1 MEPLAAPQEAPKA
14 TQEAPKA
21 AQEAPKPPQD
31 GAPRKKK
38 IKTTKDVNGVPQEV
52 EIEVDDVAGPT
63 WGERKAHRL
72 VNSDLLRI
80 DAPVKVTGR
89 AQYTHDIRLPG
100 MVWGRVLCSPWP
112 QGTVKVDIEA
122 AQKLAGVEAVIV
134 LKEKIGFLGDPLVA
148 VAARTPE
155 LADDALRALK
165 IELTAA
171 PFVLDRT
178 QALAE
183 GAAKV
188 RKNGNRS
195 EPSTKGKRADVEAAL
210 ANAASVVEA
219 SYSVPVQHHASLET
233 HGVVVDYRGG
243 DSATIYAST
252 QSTFSIADDAAKILG
267 IPENRVTAIVEHM
280 GGGFGAKFGLH
291 VSGAAACRLAK
302 QLKKPVHLL
311 LTRADE
317 FLAGGNRSGRDTQMK
332 GGIAA
337 DGTLVALITEQQVFG
352 GVGNGSGTAQPYIY
366 TFQKSSSSGT
376 SIYTHLDS
384 SVAMR
389 APGHPQASF
398 AMESLIDELAY
409 AQGLDLLEVR
419 KKNVP
424 NPAWVRQLERAAREI
439 GWYEHPHRTQPGVA
453 DGGLATGIGF
463 AIATWGGGGSPE
475 CEVDVVLKRD
485 GSVTASVGTQDLG
498 TGTRTYIAAIVA
510 EEFGLAL
517 DAVHV
522 AIGDSRLGRAN
533 GSGGS
538 TTTSSLAPAVKH
550 AAFQLREKFA
560 AHLVPVVK
568 WSAESVRFANGRVED
583 ANAPGRGLP
592 WAQAC
597 GTLPDAGLSA
607 RGVWQA
613 NLAANGVHG
622 AQAAKVEVDTLTGR
636 VRVLKMVGVQD
647 CGLPMNRLAVKSQLN
662 GGMIQALSYAL
673 LEERVVDATLGIVL
687 STNLEDY
694 KVAGASEMPE
704 LVALIDDDDTREA
717 VIGMAEPAIIPG
729 HSAIANAVAN
739 ACGARVRSLPL
750 TPDKVLAAL
759 GKVG

>member
-1 MEPLAAPQEAPKA
+1 MA
-14 TQEAPKA
+14 TFDA
-21 AQEAPKPPQD
+21 AQEPQA
-31 GAPRKKK
+31 GGPRKKK
-38 IKTTKDVNGVPQEV
+38 IRTTKDVNGVPQEV

-63 WGERKAHRL
+63 WGDRKTHTL
-72 VNSDLLRI
+72 VNTELRRI

-89 AQYTHDIRLPG
+89 ARYTHDVRLPG
-100 MVWGRVLCSPWP
+100 MVFGRVFCAPWP
-112 QGTVKVDIEA
+112 QGTVKVDTRA
-122 AQKLAGVEAVIV
+122 AQQLAGVEAVIV

-165 IELTAA
+165 VELTAA

-178 QALAE
+178 QALAD

-188 RKNGNRS
+188 RKGGNRS
-195 EPSTKGKRADVEAAL
+195 EPKTNGKRADVEAAL

-243 DSATIYAST
+243 DEATIYAST
-252 QSTFSIADDAAKILG
+252 QSTFSIADDAASILG
-267 IPENRVTAIVEHM
+267 IPENRITAIVEHM

-302 QLKKPVHLL
+302 ELKKPVHLL
-311 LTRADE
+311 LTRSDE
-317 FLAGGNRSGRDTQMK
+317 FLTGGNRSGRDTQMK

-337 DGTLVALITEQQVFG
+337 DGTLVGLITEQQVFG

-366 TFQKSSSSGT
+366 KFQKSFSSGT

-398 AMESLIDELAY
+398 AMESLLDELAY
-409 AQGLDLLEVR
+409 AQGLDLLDVR

-424 NPAWVRQLERAAREI
+424 NPAWVRQLERVAREI
-439 GWYEHPHRTQPGVA
+439 GWYEHPHRTKPGLA

-463 AIATWGGGGSPE
+463 GIATWGGGGGPE
-475 CEVDVVLKRD
+475 CEVDVVVKRD
-485 GSVTASVGTQDLG
+485 GSVSASVGSQDLG

-510 EEFGLAL
+510 EELGLAL

-550 AAFQLREKFA
+550 AAFQVREKLA
-560 AHLVPVVK
+560 AHLAPLLK
-568 WSAESVRFANGRVED
+568 SAPELLRFAGGRVSD
-583 ANAPGRGLP
+583 ANEPARAIA
-592 WAQAC
+592 WSQAC
-597 GTLPDAGLSA
+597 GTLPDAGLAA

-613 NLAANGVHG
+613 NLTGNGVHG

-687 STNLEDY
+687 NANLEDY
-694 KVAGASEMPE
+694 KVAGATEMPE
-704 LVALIDDDDTREA
+704 LVALIDDEDTRDA
-717 VIGMAEPAIIPG
+717 AIGMAEPAIIPG

-759 GKVG
+759 GKLG